1 MTEQTKLNTISC
13 QGGSDN
19 TFIISKSFTQFVSN
33 LRSDIIEIHRRIIY
47 MRKDL
52 GDKMQFMPLP
62 VLMLATY
69 DQDGKANV
77 CLLYTSTYRME
88 RIRNK
93 TKTCFNSCK

>member
-13 QGGSDN
+13 QGVSDN

-77 CLLYTSTYRME
+77 MNAALGWCL
-88 RIRNK
+88 
-93 TKTCFNSCK
+93 